1 MVISR
6 IFLILP
12 IFFSSFIFSDE
23 MILDEVIYED
33 LVKIIFE
40 VAPKDTIISSPKNKV
55 LSETETDIHL
65 EVLINWSED
74 IDIMGQIPGSF
85 IPYISVTAIIENEIT
100 EEIKNLA
107 LIPHLNLIDGF
118 HYAQNIK
125 LPGSKEDKYSLT
137 FFLEPDKEALS
148 FHKDW
153 QDSQKIPIISEQI
166 FSYKRLNFAEIVETL
181 R

>member
-1 MVISR
+1 MVSSR
-6 IFLILP
+6 IFLILS
-12 IFFSSFIFSDE
+12 IFSSFMFTDE

-33 LVKIIFE
+33 SVNIIFE

-85 IPYISVTAIIENEIT
+85 IPYMSVTAIIENEIT

-153 QDSQKIPIISEQI
+153 QDSQKIPIISKQI
-166 FSYKRLNFAEIVETL
+166 FSYKGLDFAEIVEAS